1 MERRVKI
8 KRFILRLLI
17 FCVGLVFLSL
27 GIDLNTK
34 TQLGISPINSVPFNV
49 HQLAGI
55 PLWICVYTLY
65 LLFVLMQRLLLR
77 RDFHPVQC
85 FQLATSF
92 ICSILIQFFDDHIP
106 LLTKPV
112 SQYLVLVLAIVL
124 TAVGISL
131 TAGMKLIPN
140 PGEGAAGAIGI
151 ALKKDFGYGK
161 NVLDLGCVALSIAIT
176 LIFAGQ
182 ISNIGIGTVL
192 SMLVTGRI
200 VKLFSAPTGKL
211 YEKVS

>member
-1 MERRVKI
+1 MERRVNAKHFLLCI
-8 KRFILRLLI
+8 LI
-17 FCVGLVFLSL
+17 FFFGLILLSL

-49 HQLAGI
+49 HQLTGI
-55 PLWICVYTLY
+55 PLWMCVYAFY
-65 LLFVLMQRLLLR
+65 LVFILMQWLLLKK
-77 RDFHPVQC
+77 DFHPVQC
-85 FQLATSF
+85 FQLVTSF
-92 ICSILIQFFDDHIP
+92 VNSLLIQFFDDRIP
-106 LLTKPV
+106 LLTEPV

-124 TAVGISL
+124 TAAGISL

-140 PGEGAAGAIGI
+140 PGEGVAGAIGI

-176 LIFAGQ
+176 LIFAGR

-211 YEKVS
+211 YEKIS

>member
-1 MERRVKI
+1 MERREKI

-124 TAVGISL
+124 TAVGL
-131 TAGMKLIPN
+131 LWN
-140 PGEGAAGAIGI
+140 GA
-151 ALKKDFGYGK
+151 KK
-161 NVLDLGCVALSIAIT
+161 
-176 LIFAGQ
+176 
-182 ISNIGIGTVL
+182 
-192 SMLVTGRI
+192 
-200 VKLFSAPTGKL
+200 
-211 YEKVS
+211 

>member
-1 MERRVKI
+1 MERRVNTKH
-8 KRFILRLLI
+8 FLLRVLI
-17 FCVGLVFLSL
+17 FFFGLVVLSL

-49 HQLAGI
+49 HKLTGL
-55 PLWICVYTLY
+55 PLWMCVYAFY
-65 LLFVLMQRLLLR
+65 LVFILMQWLLLKK
-77 RDFHPVQC
+77 DFHPIQC
-85 FQLATSF
+85 FQLVTSF
-92 ICSILIQFFDDHIP
+92 VNSLLIQFFDDRIP
-106 LLTKPV
+106 LLTEPV
-112 SQYLVLVLAIVL
+112 SQYVVLVLAIVL
-124 TAVGISL
+124 TAAGISL

-140 PGEGAAGAIGI
+140 PGEGVAGAIGI

-176 LIFAGQ
+176 LIFAGR

>member
-1 MERRVKI
+1 MERRVNTKH
-8 KRFILRLLI
+8 FLLRVLI
-17 FCVGLVFLSL
+17 FFFGLVVLSL

-49 HQLAGI
+49 HKLTGL
-55 PLWICVYTLY
+55 PLWMCVYAFY
-65 LLFVLMQRLLLR
+65 LVFILMQWLLLKK
-77 RDFHPVQC
+77 DFHPIQC
-85 FQLATSF
+85 FQLVTSF
-92 ICSILIQFFDDHIP
+92 VNSLLIQFFDDRIP
-106 LLTKPV
+106 LLTEPV

-124 TAVGISL
+124 TAAGISL

-140 PGEGAAGAIGI
+140 PGEGVAGAIGI

-176 LIFAGQ
+176 LIFAGR

-211 YEKVS
+211 YEKIS

>member
-1 MERRVKI
+1 MERRVNAKH
-8 KRFILRLLI
+8 FLLRILI
-17 FCVGLVFLSL
+17 FFFGLVVLSL

-49 HQLAGI
+49 HQLTGI
-55 PLWICVYTLY
+55 PLWMCVYVVY
-65 LLFVLMQRLLLR
+65 LVFILMQWLLLKK
-77 RDFHPVQC
+77 DFHPVQC
-85 FQLATSF
+85 FQLVTSF
-92 ICSILIQFFDDHIP
+92 VNSLLIQFFDDRIP
-106 LLTKPV
+106 LLTTPV

-124 TAVGISL
+124 TAAGISL

-140 PGEGAAGAIGI
+140 PGEGVAGAIGI

-176 LIFAGQ
+176 LIFAGR

>member
-1 MERRVKI
+1 MERHVNAKH
-8 KRFILRLLI
+8 FLLRILI
-17 FCVGLVFLSL
+17 FFFGLILLSL

-49 HQLAGI
+49 HQLTGI
-55 PLWICVYTLY
+55 PLWMCVYAFY
-65 LLFVLMQRLLLR
+65 LVFILMQRLLLR
-77 RDFHPVQC
+77 KDFHPVQC
-85 FQLATSF
+85 FQLVTSF
-92 ICSILIQFFDDHIP
+92 ICSILIQFFDDRIP
-106 LLTKPV
+106 LLTTPV
-112 SQYLVLVLAIVL
+112 NQYLVLVLAIVL
-124 TAVGISL
+124 TAAGISL

-140 PGEGAAGAIGI
+140 PGEGVAGAIGI

-176 LIFAGQ
+176 LIFAGR

-211 YEKVS
+211 YEKIS

>member
-1 MERRVKI
+1 MERRVNAKH
-8 KRFILRLLI
+8 FLLRILI
-17 FCVGLVFLSL
+17 FFFGLILLSL

-49 HQLAGI
+49 HQLTGI
-55 PLWICVYTLY
+55 PLWMCVYAFY
-65 LLFVLMQRLLLR
+65 LVFILMQRLLLR
-77 RDFHPVQC
+77 KDFHPVQC
-85 FQLATSF
+85 FQLVTSF
-92 ICSILIQFFDDHIP
+92 VNSLLIQFFDDRIP
-106 LLTKPV
+106 LLTTPV

-124 TAVGISL
+124 TAAGISL

-140 PGEGAAGAIGI
+140 PGEGVAGAIGI

-176 LIFAGQ
+176 LFFAGR

>member
-1 MERRVKI
+1 MERRVNTKH
-8 KRFILRLLI
+8 FLLRVLI
-17 FCVGLVFLSL
+17 FFFGLVVLSL

-49 HQLAGI
+49 HKLTGL
-55 PLWICVYTLY
+55 PLWMCVYAFY
-65 LLFVLMQRLLLR
+65 LVFILMQWLLLKK
-77 RDFHPVQC
+77 DFHPVQC
-85 FQLATSF
+85 FQLVTSF
-92 ICSILIQFFDDHIP
+92 VNSLLIQFFDDRIP
-106 LLTKPV
+106 LLTEPV

-176 LIFAGQ
+176 LIFAGR

-211 YEKVS
+211 YEKIS

>member
-65 LLFVLMQRLLLR
+65 
-77 RDFHPVQC
+77 QC

-176 LIFAGQ
+176 LIFSGR

>member
-1 MERRVKI
+1 MNPRTKT
-8 KRFILRLLI
+8 KRFIFRLLI
-17 FCVGLVFLSL
+17 FCAGLIVLSL

-49 HQLAGI
+49 HKMTGL
-55 PLWICVYTLY
+55 PLWVCVYAFY
-65 LLFVLMQRLLLR
+65 LLLILLQWLLLQK
-77 RDFHPVQC
+77 DFHPVQ
-85 FQLATSF
+85 FLQIATSF
-92 ICSILIQFFDDHIP
+92 VNSILIQFFDDRIP

-140 PGEGAAGAIGI
+140 PGEGAASAIGT
-151 ALKKDFGYGK
+151 ALKKDFGLGK
-161 NVLDLGCVALSIAIT
+161 NVLDLGCVALSVSLT
-176 LIFAGQ
+176 LLFAHR
-182 ISNIGIGTVL
+182 IMNIGIGTVL

-200 VKLFSAPTGKL
+200 VKLFSGPTAKL

>member
-1 MERRVKI
+1 M
-8 KRFILRLLI
+8 
-17 FCVGLVFLSL
+17 
-27 GIDLNTK
+27 
-34 TQLGISPINSVPFNV
+34 PFNV
-49 HQLAGI
+49 HQLTGI
-55 PLWICVYTLY
+55 PLWMCVYALY
-65 LLFVLMQRLLLR
+65 LLFILMQRLLLR
-77 RDFHPVQC
+77 KDFHPVQC

-92 ICSILIQFFDDHIP
+92 VCSILIQFFDDHIP

-176 LIFAGQ
+176 LIFSGR